1 VPSCLKFG
9 PFIFNKARMS
19 NSEDNFANLLEGD
32 DFLDEEAKAA
42 QVARARRLKRK
53 RRLETI
59 SKDQVKKIESVTNDT
74 SATAKPEPISGPTA
88 VSEAAGGGDI
98 EKTSDEKEEG
108 EEQVEFDMFSSS
120 SSPPISRDTIFTRKP
135 ELDKNAGNVDQ
146 QQDWDDAEG
155 YYKASIGKRPKFK
168 ACIGFQTSLT

>member
-1 VPSCLKFG
+1 MPSCLKFG

-59 SKDQVKKIESVTNDT
+59 SKEQEKKIESVTNDT